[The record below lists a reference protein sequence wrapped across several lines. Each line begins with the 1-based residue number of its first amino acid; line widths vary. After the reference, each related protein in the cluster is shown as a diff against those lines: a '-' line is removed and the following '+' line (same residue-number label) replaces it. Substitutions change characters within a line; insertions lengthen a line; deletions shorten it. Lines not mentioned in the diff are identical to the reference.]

1 MTLIETLYAQGARA
15 FREPRAAAADVI
27 ALGVPREALVPGLF
41 AVVALS
47 VLINAAAEMI
57 APSPM
62 SMITPFQMTVFLL
75 VLFVSFAAAVYKV
88 GQAMGGVG
96 TWQDSLLLAIFFQA
110 VFIPAQVL
118 QVILIATMPA
128 VAGLFGLFLFV
139 FGFWVNVNFIA
150 ALHGFTS
157 LGRAFGV
164 LILGSFV
171 VAVVMILVAPLVGI
185 SILGG
190 VPNV

>member
-1 MTLIETLYAQGARA
+1 MTLLEALYAQGARV

-41 AVVALS
+41 AIVIIS
-47 VLINAAAEMI
+47 VLINAVAEAI

-62 SMITPFQMTVFLL
+62 SVISHFQMTVFLL
-75 VLFVSFAAAVYKV
+75 VLFVTFAASVYKV

-96 TWQDSLLLAIFFQA
+96 TWQDSLLLSIFFQA

-118 QVILIATMPA
+118 QVILMATMPA

-139 FGFWVNVNFIA
+139 FGLWVNINFIA
-150 ALHGFTS
+150 ALHGFSS

-171 VAVVMILVAPLVGI
+171 VAVVMMLVAPLIGI
-185 SILGG
+185 SFFGG